1 MSDEPK
7 PAAGGT
13 PRRAF
18 LRALAIAPAIA
29 AGCAT
34 TRATSPEDPAAA
46 PAAPAASAAAPPM
59 DDALA
64 PLRAFALAADA
75 EPAFVFRAAVARPQ
89 E

>member
-1 MSDEPK
+1 MSDDPK
-7 PAAGGT
+7 PAPGGT

-34 TRATSPEDPAAA
+34 TRATSPEDPAVA
-46 PAAPAASAAAPPM
+46 PAAPVAGA
-59 DDALA
+59 ALA
-64 PLRAFALAADA
+64 PLRAFPLAAEV